1 MLALAI
7 KPGGFLAL
15 EWEGPGGRLE
25 QGRIKFGQKSGK
37 IRVYVD
43 APESLY
49 VYRCEGVA
57 TNESEKSDNQKVWD
71 RN

>member
-7 KPGGFLAL
+7 KPDVSLAL
-15 EWEGPGGRLE
+15 EWEGPGGRIE
-25 QGRIKFGQKSGK
+25 QGLIKFGHKSGK

-49 VYRCEGVA
+49 VRRCEGVA
-57 TNESEKSDNQKVWD
+57 TNEKLNNKTMRD
-71 RN
+71 RD

>member
-1 MLALAI
+1 MLALSI
-7 KPGGFLAL
+7 KPNVSLAL

-25 QGRIKFGQKSGK
+25 QGLIKFGHKSGK
-37 IRVYVD
+37 IHIYVD

-57 TNESEKSDNQKVWD
+57 TNEKSNNKTVRDCN
-71 RN
+71 